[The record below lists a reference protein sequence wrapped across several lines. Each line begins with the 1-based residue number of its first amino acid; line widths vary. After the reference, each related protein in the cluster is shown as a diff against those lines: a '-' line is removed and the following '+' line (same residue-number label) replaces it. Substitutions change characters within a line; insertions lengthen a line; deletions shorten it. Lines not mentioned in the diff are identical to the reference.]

1 MQQNSIHAAIGQKPP
16 RQQVKNI
23 SKDNILKLQKKYTL
37 SAPDIAWLSKEELY
51 RKTYRSPEEFLIY
64 IYKFAN

>member
-37 SAPDIAWLSKEELY
+37 SAPDIAWLSDVTETKLFDM
-51 RKTYRSPEEFLIY
+51 KFY
-64 IYKFAN
+64 ICSIEDI